1 MDSKVYGFG
10 VEFVRRTKQVAE
22 INLSVFWFLF
32 TAGLQSKAGGCVNF
46 DGETLENTGTAYANN
61 I

>member
-32 TAGLQSKAGGCVNF
+32 TAGLQSKIGGCVNF
-46 DGETLENTGTAYANN
+46 DCETLENTGTVHANN
-61 I
+61 F